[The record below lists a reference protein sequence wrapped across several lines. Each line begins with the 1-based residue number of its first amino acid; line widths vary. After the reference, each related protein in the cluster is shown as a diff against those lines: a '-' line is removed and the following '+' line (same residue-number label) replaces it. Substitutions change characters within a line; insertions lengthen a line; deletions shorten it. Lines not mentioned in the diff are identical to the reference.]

1 LCVRTPK
8 LPPRGTLR
16 RRLFDRV
23 TRLQVRLYR
32 LSGGRIGGRYRYG
45 TKVLILEHV
54 GRRSG
59 QLRTAPLVYYQRG
72 DDLIVVASAGASDVD
87 PQWLLNLRAQP
98 ETHVSVGSER
108 RAVLAQVA
116 DVGEK
121 AALWPE
127 LIEHNPEWDD
137 YTRRTDRDIPVVVLR
152 PAPAGADQQ

>member
-1 LCVRTPK
+1 MRVQNPK

-23 TRLQVRLYR
+23 TRLHTRLYR

-59 QLRTAPLVYYQRG
+59 QVRSAPLVYYQRG

-87 PQWLLNLRAQP
+87 PQWLLNLRAHPQ
-98 ETHVSVGSER
+98 THVSVGSER
-108 RAVLAQVA
+108 RPVVAQVA
-116 DVGEK
+116 SADEK
-121 AALWPE
+121 TALWPE

-137 YTRRTDRDIPVVVLR
+137 YTRRTEREIPVVVLR
-152 PAPAGADQQ
+152 PAG